1 MKGKYSN
8 KVLQKICDMI
18 KSDSFT
24 VAEIC
29 AKVRVSE
36 RSYYNWQKND
46 AQFAAAIKKAEEER
60 MNYFAVEAKKSLL
73 KLIQGYT
80 VQEKSV
86 VMVESKQLDESGKP
100 KPRIKE
106 QKTIEKHYQP
116 NTAAVIFALTNADPD
131 NWTNRQTSELT
142 GKGGKDLIPA
152 RVLSK
157 QEMKEVLAELN
168 DEY

>member
-60 MNYFAVEAKKSLL
+60 MNYFAVEAKKITSEAD
-73 KLIQGYT
+73 T
-80 VQEKSV
+80 RVHC
-86 VMVESKQLDESGKP
+86 SGK
-100 KPRIKE
+100 
-106 QKTIEKHYQP
+106 
-116 NTAAVIFALTNADPD
+116 V
-131 NWTNRQTSELT
+131 
-142 GKGGKDLIPA
+142 GG
-152 RVLSK
+152 
-157 QEMKEVLAELN
+157 N
-168 DEY
+168 G

>member
-1 MKGKYSN
+1 MNQVNQSQE
-8 KVLQKICDMI
+8 L
-18 KSDSFT
+18 
-24 VAEIC
+24 
-29 AKVRVSE
+29 
-36 RSYYNWQKND
+36 RSK
-46 AQFAAAIKKAEEER
+46 R
-60 MNYFAVEAKKSLL
+60 L
-73 KLIQGYT
+73 
-80 VQEKSV
+80 
-86 VMVESKQLDESGKP
+86 SK
-100 KPRIKE
+100 
-106 QKTIEKHYQP
+106 KHYQP